1 MWVSA
6 YLNDADAMA
15 LQSVGPNQKQKHSE
29 DSVDVVNWWLTTINK
44 SESSRPPAKNKSRSA
59 QFVGAHG

>member
-6 YLNDADAMA
+6 YLNEADAMA
-15 LQSVGPNQKQKHSE
+15 IQSAGPNQKQKHSE
-29 DSVDVVNWWLTTINK
+29 DSVDVVNWWLTTSNK
-44 SESSRPPAKNKSRSA
+44 SESSKTRSA